1 MPRKKYADRK
11 FVAVEAEAKLRLS
24 VDSKPLTWEDGK
36 PLVDLAEGDVIQYE
50 VATGRIISHD
60 RTNRR

>member
-1 MPRKKYADRK
+1 MPRKKYVDRK
-11 FVAVEAEAKLRLS
+11 FVAVEAEAKLSAS
-24 VDSKPLTWEDGK
+24 VNKPLTWADGK